1 MAKMKRKMK
10 IIKIDNIIYYD
21 FQKETRRKEIEQLDR
36 EITKIMNKLSLNPNM
51 ELNKEEEEIIE
62 NKTKRYQNLI
72 SEEMK
77 WSDIIYE

>member
-10 IIKIDNIIYYD
+10 TIKIDNIIYYD

-62 NKTKRYQNLI
+62 NKTKRYQDLI

>member
-1 MAKMKRKMK
+1 MAKVKRKMK
-10 IIKIDNIIYYD
+10 TIKIDNIIYYD

-62 NKTKRYQNLI
+62 NKTKRYQDLI

>member
-1 MAKMKRKMK
+1 MAKIKRKMK
-10 IIKIDNIIYYD
+10 TIKIDNIIYYD

-62 NKTKRYQNLI
+62 NKTKRYQDLI

>member
-1 MAKMKRKMK
+1 MVKIKRKMK

-62 NKTKRYQNLI
+62 DKTKRYQNLI

>member
-1 MAKMKRKMK
+1 MAKIKRKMK
-10 IIKIDNIIYYD
+10 TIKIDNIIYYD

>member
-1 MAKMKRKMK
+1 MKRKVK
-10 IIKIDNIIYYD
+10 TIKIDNIIYYD

-62 NKTKRYQNLI
+62 NKTKRYQDLI

>member
-1 MAKMKRKMK
+1 MAKIKRKMK
-10 IIKIDNIIYYD
+10 TIKIDNIIYYD

-36 EITKIMNKLSLNPNM
+36 EITKIMNKLSLNSNM

-62 NKTKRYQNLI
+62 NKTKRYQDLI

>member
-1 MAKMKRKMK
+1 MAKIKRKMK
-10 IIKIDNIIYYD
+10 TIKIDNIIYYD

-62 NKTKRYQNLI
+62 NKTKRYQDLI
-72 SEEMK
+72 SEETK

>member
-1 MAKMKRKMK
+1 MAKMKMKMK
-10 IIKIDNIIYYD
+10 TIKIDNIIYYD

-62 NKTKRYQNLI
+62 NKTKRYQDLI

>member
-10 IIKIDNIIYYD
+10 TIKIDNVIYYD

>member
-1 MAKMKRKMK
+1 MAKIKRKMK
-10 IIKIDNIIYYD
+10 TIKIDNIIYYD

-62 NKTKRYQNLI
+62 DKTKRYQNLI